1 MPTRTRTATHA
12 DIDKENAGYVVILTE
27 GTETRYIS
35 ASEYET
41 WRSATLGGEQKIDVE
56 YKPVTDSTEK

>member
-1 MPTRTRTATHA
+1 MRTATHT

-41 WRSATLGGEQKIDVE
+41 WRSDTLGGAQKIEVE